1 MGKTGLQPFPVMAL
15 YLQKTFVRMRV
26 DELHS
31 AHPFPYT

>member
-1 MGKTGLQPFPVMAL
+1 VMAL